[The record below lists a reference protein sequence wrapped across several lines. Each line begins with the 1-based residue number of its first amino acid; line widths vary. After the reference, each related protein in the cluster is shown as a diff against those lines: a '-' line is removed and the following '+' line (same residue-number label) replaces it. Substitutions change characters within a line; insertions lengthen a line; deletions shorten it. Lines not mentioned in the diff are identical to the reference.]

1 MPWLQVRVLPRQ
13 PNMTPYETQTITAI
27 ANGPGLHAL
36 ESLLNECAGVEE
48 RAALN
53 CSDEDKAFAVLMRAQ
68 GARALANRF
77 LTAMQNIASPQADS

>member
-53 CSDEDKAFAVLMRAQ
+53 CSDEEQSIRRAH
-68 GARALANRF
+68 ARPRRSSAGKQIF
-77 LTAMQNIASPQADS
+77 DSDAKHR